1 MRKIFIALIALPF
14 AAFSGAALAG
24 GDAAAGE
31 AKAEVCMDCH
41 EGADFAG
48 MSEDDIAAKVTAH
61 VKGEKKHPKAGNE
74 VAEADIA
81 DIAAYWAAEGAKAE

>member
-1 MRKIFIALIALPF
+1 
-14 AAFSGAALAG
+14 
-24 GDAAAGE
+24 
-31 AKAEVCMDCH
+31 MDCH

-48 MSEDDIAAKVTAH
+48 LSEDDIAGKVKAH
-61 VKGEKKHPKAGNE
+61 VSGEKKHPKAGNE